1 MNIALI
7 GYGKMGKEIE
17 KIALERGH
25 NIGAK
30 INSEKEL
37 HDTNWQS
44 IDVAIDFSTPEAV
57 LNNIYFLIEQRIPGV
72 IGTTG
77 WNHAIEDVSQK
88 VDAAAVGMV
97 HASNFSLG
105 VNLFFELNEQLAQ
118 LMASHQDYNVSM
130 EETHH
135 TEKRD
140 APSGTAI
147 TLAEGIMQQHS
158 QYEDWFCPQGDK
170 VSSHADRA
178 IQIDAIREADVKGTH
193 KIAYNSPI
201 DSIKI
206 EHEAHNR
213 KGFALGAVIAAEW
226 IPENQGLFTMRD
238 VLKNNN

>member
-17 KIALERGH
+17 KVAREREH
-25 NIGAK
+25 TIGAK

-37 HDTNWQS
+37 LDTNWQS
-44 IDVAIDFSTPEAV
+44 IDVAIDFSIPEAV
-57 LNNIYFLIEQRIPGV
+57 LNNIYFLIDKHIPGV

-77 WNHAIEDVSQK
+77 WNHAFKDVSEK
-88 VDAAAVGMV
+88 VKATNMGLV

-118 LMASHQDYNVSM
+118 LMAPHEEYAVSM

-147 TLAEGIMQQHS
+147 TLAEGVIQHQS
-158 QYEDWFCPQGDK
+158 QYKDWFCPQGDK
-170 VSSHADRA
+170 TSSSADQA
-178 IQIDAIREADVKGTH
+178 IQIDAIRKAAVKGTH
-193 KIAYNSPI
+193 KIAYQSSI

-226 IPENQGLFTMRD
+226 IPENQGVFTMRD
-238 VLKNNN
+238 VLKNN